1 MSSDLQNQ
9 YENFKK
15 TMKKAE
21 YKEQFAFEYVKDNNP
36 TFFLRILHYILI
48 EYNSSFYKSLVDK
61 GYELYSKND
70 LRFTE
75 QVFKMLQLEFNY
87 KSSINIAQFLSEQYL
102 EHKLILI
109 NDIFNEVLQRT
120 KKEKKVNVFKG
131 QENSSY
137 IQNTQNI
144 QNTQKQQESNN
155 KQKPQV
161 FVQREN
167 FQSEDDEEDIEQ
179 PKRPEPYKITQQN
192 ELAPRITTCNQ
203 EQYQLLEQQCNY
215 TQQCIYAQQYQQQPS
230 PPQSDDKNDSQNE
243 IQAQQS
249 FKQKINQV
257 QQSYQTQPNIQVQ
270 QNYQTQQNN
279 SAQQQNGVSHQ
290 DLQKLMQ
297 VILLSNDNIKSVMQ
311 KFSELQTTVNMAL
324 TNFDQRLTRLELKIR
339 DQ

>member
-120 KKEKKVNVFKG
+120 KKEKKVNIFKG
-131 QENSSY
+131 QENSS
-137 IQNTQNI
+137 QL

-155 KQKPQV
+155 KQKAQV

-192 ELAPRITTCNQ
+192 ELVPRTVSCNQ
-203 EQYQLLEQQCNY
+203 EQYQQLEQCNY
-215 TQQCIYAQQYQQQPS
+215 TQQYQQQPS
-230 PPQSDDKNDSQNE
+230 PPQSDEKNDSQNE
-243 IQAQQS
+243 IQAQQT

-257 QQSYQTQPNIQVQ
+257 QQNYQTQPINQVQ
-270 QNYQTQQNN
+270 Q
-279 SAQQQNGVSHQ
+279 SNGVTHQ

-297 VILLSNDNIKSVMQ
+297 VIMLSNDNIKSIMQ
-311 KFSELQTTVNMAL
+311 KFSELQTTVNIAL

>member
-15 TMKKAE
+15 IMKKAD

-48 EYNSSFYKSLVDK
+48 EYNQNFYKSLVDK

-109 NDIFNEVLQRT
+109 NDIFNEVFQRT
-120 KKEKKVNVFKG
+120 KKEKKVNVNLFKG

-137 IQNTQNI
+137 IQNTQ
-144 QNTQKQQESNN
+144 KLQESNN
-155 KQKPQV
+155 KQKVQV
-161 FVQREN
+161 FVQKES

-179 PKRPEPYKITQQN
+179 IKRPEPYKISQQN
-192 ELAPRITTCNQ
+192 ELIPRMTSCNQ
-203 EQYQLLEQQCNY
+203 EQFQQLEQQFNY
-215 TQQCIYAQQYQQQPS
+215 TQQYQQQPS
-230 PPQSDDKNDSQNE
+230 PPQSDEKNDYQNE
-243 IQAQQS
+243 MQVQQV
-249 FKQKINQV
+249 FKQKMNQVQVQQNPTTQLNNQV
-257 QQSYQTQPNIQVQ
+257 QQ
-270 QNYQTQQNN
+270 QNCVT
-279 SAQQQNGVSHQ
+279 HQ

-297 VILLSNDNIKSVMQ
+297 VIMLSNDNIKSIMQ
-311 KFSELQTTVNMAL
+311 KFSELQTTVNIAL
-324 TNFDQRLTRLELKIR
+324 ANFDQRLTRLELKIR

>member
-21 YKEQFAFEYVKDNNP
+21 YKEQFAFDYVKDNNP

-48 EYNSSFYKSLVDK
+48 EYNSGFYKSLVDK

-87 KSSINIAQFLSEQYL
+87 KLSINIAQFLSEQYL

-120 KKEKKVNVFKG
+120 KKDKKVNLFKG
-131 QENSSY
+131 QENTSY
-137 IQNTQNI
+137 L

-155 KQKPQV
+155 KQKTQIL
-161 FVQREN
+161 VQREN
-167 FQSEDDEEDIEQ
+167 LQIEDDEEDIEQ
-179 PKRPEPYKITQQN
+179 PKRPEPYKITSQN
-192 ELAPRITTCNQ
+192 ELVQRMPSYNQ
-203 EQYQLLEQQCNY
+203 EQYQEFEQQSNY
-215 TQQCIYAQQYQQQPS
+215 QLQYQQQPS
-230 PPQSDDKNDSQNE
+230 PPQSNQKNEYQNE
-243 IQAQQS
+243 IQQA
-249 FKQKINQV
+249 FKQQINQV
-257 QQSYQTQPNIQVQ
+257 QQNYPIQTNNYIQ
-270 QNYQTQQNN
+270 QNCVT
-279 SAQQQNGVSHQ
+279 HQ

-297 VILLSNDNIKSVMQ
+297 VILLSNDNIKSIMQ
-311 KFSELQTTVNMAL
+311 KFSELQTTVNIAL
-324 TNFDQRLTRLELKIR
+324 ANFDQRLTRLELKIR

>member
-120 KKEKKVNVFKG
+120 KKEKKVNLFKG
-131 QENSSY
+131 QENSS
-137 IQNTQNI
+137 QL
-144 QNTQKQQESNN
+144 QNTQKQQESTN
-155 KQKPQV
+155 KQKAQV

-167 FQSEDDEEDIEQ
+167 YQSEDDEEDIEQ

-192 ELAPRITTCNQ
+192 ELVPRIVSCNQ
-203 EQYQLLEQQCNY
+203 EQYQQLEQCNY
-215 TQQCIYAQQYQQQPS
+215 TQQYQQQPS
-230 PPQSDDKNDSQNE
+230 PPQSDEKNDSQNE
-243 IQAQQS
+243 IQAQQT

-257 QQSYQTQPNIQVQ
+257 QQNYQTQPINQV
-270 QNYQTQQNN
+270 
-279 SAQQQNGVSHQ
+279 QQQNGVTHQ

-297 VILLSNDNIKSVMQ
+297 VIMLSNDNIKSIMQ
-311 KFSELQTTVNMAL
+311 KFSELQTTVNIAL